1 MSVGPLSSA
10 AGLSGV
16 PLAQAR
22 TAENTAQQETSAAE
36 RTDRSAQRAA
46 QAGGIHAADA
56 ESEAHDRDADGRRPW
71 QLPDQPQAEHAEPQ
85 PPAPPR
91 DPHGTSGR
99 LLDLSG

>member
-10 AGLSGV
+10 SGLSGV

-22 TAENTAQQETSAAE
+22 TAENTAQQESAGAE
-36 RTDRSAQRAA
+36 RSDRSAQRAA

-56 ESEAHDRDADGRRPW
+56 ESEAHERDADGRRPW
-71 QLPDQPQAEHAEPQ
+71 ELPDRPQATDGE
-85 PPAPPR
+85 PAPPVRPR
-91 DPHGTSGR
+91 DPHGTAGR